1 MIVYFMRQSTLCN
14 SILENSLRL
23 QTVEEYERRE
33 RTIQR
38 LTDEIE
44 EIEGDLV
51 GRQEKMAELKA
62 K

>member
-1 MIVYFMRQSTLCN
+1 MQSLR
-14 SILENSLRL
+14 IDNSLPTCV

-38 LTDEIE
+38 LTE
-44 EIEGDLV
+44 EIEGINGDLV
-51 GRQEKMAELKA
+51 GKEEKMAELKA

>member
-1 MIVYFMRQSTLCN
+1 MIVHSCVRLLYA
-14 SILENSLRL
+14 IVVENSQCL